1 MADIVS
7 IKKLSDSVREAVFAF
22 QYQYVDGG
30 NESAVMKIDVSTLA
44 PSASG
49 EPCTAVRIIEGWW
62 VIKSMTVRV
71 MAAADVN
78 IILMNI
84 GDDDIG
90 YHDFSKFGGLPS
102 TKSYGTN
109 PTGDIKFTTD
119 GAGAVGDSYQL
130 VLRVIKEY

>member
-1 MADIVS
+1 
-7 IKKLSDSVREAVFAF
+7 
-22 QYQYVDGG
+22 
-30 NESAVMKIDVSTLA
+30 MKIDVSTLA

-109 PTGDIKFTTD
+109 PTGDVKFTTD

>member
-71 MAAADVN
+71 MAAADAN

-109 PTGDIKFTTD
+109 PTGDISFTTA